1 MSATETDSAETGTVL
16 ERVARASNLSKA
28 ESAVAGWLETQLM
41 TVPFDTAGDLAGHA
55 GVSEMSVTRF
65 VRRLGYRNFKA
76 YKAAVNADLRDGAAP
91 RKVLQRARVAIPGTG
106 GDALDEQLQMELD
119 AIVDVYRLA
128 RTRQWAA
135 AVEVIHGAR
144 HVNICGFQGS
154 QGLAMDFATRLKYAR
169 PGVRFA
175 TGLSGNWS
183 ELFAEEPESSCVVLV
198 DTVPYAEV
206 SLKIAELC
214 LRRGIPLVT
223 VTDRYHPWPRQYT
236 PHALS
241 VSTVTKTFLDSTA
254 GLSAL
259 LGLLLN
265 GVTARMGP
273 AAKARLD
280 EMSALGRH
288 FGAYTFEPGSQARP
302 VAAGQGNEKE
312 DGDDD

>member
-214 LRRGIPLVT
+214 LRRGIPPGHG
-223 VTDRYHPWPRQYT
+223 DRPLSPLAAAI
-236 PHALS
+236 HAARVEREHGDQDLPG
-241 VSTVTKTFLDSTA
+241 LDRRA
-254 GLSAL
+254 VG
-259 LGLLLN
+259 
-265 GVTARMGP
+265 
-273 AAKARLD
+273 
-280 EMSALGRH
+280 
-288 FGAYTFEPGSQARP
+288 
-302 VAAGQGNEKE
+302 AAGASAERGDRADGAGGQGAAGRDERAGAAFRRLHVRAGQPGAARGGGAGQRE
-312 DGDDD
+312 RGRRR